1 MKQADITIENNTL
14 QVSGEL
20 DYFNVMSVYNKS
32 LSLLPTDQAPIIDFS
47 RLVDANSAGV
57 ALMIAWKKQW
67 QNVEFRH
74 VSPELK
80 SIANVSGLDKLLAL
94 S

>member
-1 MKQADITIENNTL
+1 MKQADITLENNTL

-20 DYFNVMSVYNKS
+20 DYFNVMSVYNKG
-32 LSLLPTDQAPIIDFS
+32 LSLLPNDQQAVVDFS
-47 RLVDANSAGV
+47 RLQDANSAGV
-57 ALMIAWKKQW
+57 ALMIAWKKRW

-80 SIANVSGLDKLLAL
+80 SIATVSGLVELLAL